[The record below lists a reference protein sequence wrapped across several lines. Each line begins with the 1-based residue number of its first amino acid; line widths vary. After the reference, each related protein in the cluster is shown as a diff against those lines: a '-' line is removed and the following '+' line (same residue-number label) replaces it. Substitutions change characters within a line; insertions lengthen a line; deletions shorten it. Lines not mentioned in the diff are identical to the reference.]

1 MVGSRYRWHFSNT
14 FYNIF
19 GQTSHLDHL
28 CTFLEFFS
36 GISHMPTF
44 SHSSWWLT
52 ALQTAKTTRRRRPAK
67 TLKSYHFG
75 WIFFPTGMWYTVVVS
90 VVTILFNWKHV
101 WQCTCELVVD
111 NTVDGKDNMEEKT
124 SEVADFRRYHFSWNY
139 LQPGSDMQWWY
150 CLIPCLAFF
159 RSFLL
164 LFDHTVDGKDN

>member
-28 CTFLEFFS
+28 RTFLEFFS

-44 SHSSWWLT
+44 SHSSWWST
-52 ALQTAKTTRRRRPAK
+52 ALRTAKTTRRRRPAK
-67 TLKSYHFG
+67 SLKSYHFG
-75 WIFFPTGMWYTVVVS
+75 WNFFSNWDVIYCSGFGCHNF
-90 VVTILFNWKHV
+90 FNWQHV

-124 SEVADFRRYHFSWNY
+124 SEVADIRR
-139 LQPGSDMQWWY
+139 DMLLWW
-150 CLIPCLAFF
+150 CTTGKVFCW
-159 RSFLL
+159 FLKHL
-164 LFDHTVDGKDN
+164 WQH

>member
-52 ALQTAKTTRRRRPAK
+52 ALRTAKTTRRRRPAK
-67 TLKSYHFG
+67 LLKSYHFG
-75 WIFFPTGMWYTVVVS
+75 WNFFSNWDVIYCSGFGCHNFFLTGNMSDNVHVSWWTTTLWTARTTWRRRPARSLTLGGITSVGIIF
-90 VVTILFNWKHV
+90 N
-101 WQCTCELVVD
+101 Q
-111 NTVDGKDNMEEKT
+111 
-124 SEVADFRRYHFSWNY
+124 EVICSGDTA
-139 LQPGSDMQWWY
+139 
-150 CLIPCLAFF
+150 
-159 RSFLL
+159 
-164 LFDHTVDGKDN
+164 

>member
-28 CTFLEFFS
+28 RTFLEFFS

-67 TLKSYHFG
+67 SLKSYHFG
-75 WIFFPTGMWYTVVVS
+75 WIFFPTRMWYALVVS
-90 VVTILFNWKHV
+90 VVIFFSSSCNMSENIKYMWVGGRWHCERRGQHGGEDQRGRWHKEVSLQLEFFNYIRCDMLLW
-101 WQCTCELVVD
+101 WCTTRKVV
-111 NTVDGKDNMEEKT
+111 
-124 SEVADFRRYHFSWNY
+124 
-139 LQPGSDMQWWY
+139 
-150 CLIPCLAFF
+150 C
-159 RSFLL
+159 
-164 LFDHTVDGKDN
+164 